1 MRPIWI
7 IAKRELASFFN
18 SLLAYILLIA
28 FLGFSGLFTWLT
40 GSDIFMVKQASL
52 QSFFGVAYWTL
63 FFFIPALTMR
73 LIAEEK
79 HTGTLELVLTKPVSD
94 WQFVLGKFMSTL
106 LLILISLIL
115 TLPYYITVANIGPI
129 DHGAVITGYLGLILM
144 SAAYISIG
152 LFASSITTNQIV
164 SFLLALLIGI
174 FFHLLFSILARSFP
188 GFAGRLLDYLSI
200 DSHYESITRGVLDTK
215 DLIYFLTII
224 FIGLFASERALAKRN
239 ISDN

>member
-1 MRPIWI
+1 
-7 IAKRELASFFN
+7 
-18 SLLAYILLIA
+18 
-28 FLGFSGLFTWLT
+28 
-40 GSDIFMVKQASL
+40 
-52 QSFFGVAYWTL
+52 
-63 FFFIPALTMR
+63 
-73 LIAEEK
+73 
-79 HTGTLELVLTKPVSD
+79 VLTKPVSD
-94 WQFVLGKFMSTL
+94 WQFVLGKFLSTF

-115 TLPYYITVANIGPI
+115 TLPYYITIANIGPV

-174 FFHLLFSILARSFP
+174 FFHLLFSIIARSFP

-215 DLIYFLTII
+215 DLIYFFSII
-224 FIGLFASERALAKRN
+224 FLGLFASERALAKRN